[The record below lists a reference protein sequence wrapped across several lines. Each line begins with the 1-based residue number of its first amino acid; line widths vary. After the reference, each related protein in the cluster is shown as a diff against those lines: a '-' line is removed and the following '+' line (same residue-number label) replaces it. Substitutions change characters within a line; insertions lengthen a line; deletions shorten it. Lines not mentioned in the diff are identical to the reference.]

1 MMFKYTL
8 PLLLVMASPAF
19 AAQPLTLRQTVIV
32 DHDNVTLG
40 DLIDVPNAQS
50 GTAVFAS
57 PQPGDTGVIQVSRI
71 VDAAKGYGLDVVS
84 PKWDEVHITRAAR
97 ALDQADIKKAILAKS
112 AIALGADSADL
123 DIEFA
128 RIPNDIKIES
138 TSQDPLTFSSFTLD
152 KTSGRFE
159 AVLYVPNSEIAS
171 QSEPLVASGLVAE
184 MVDVLKL
191 NTSVERG
198 KSISSGDVSHIRIKR
213 NQMDTSAVR
222 RIEDLKNM
230 SARRTLSED
239 TMLRTSDLAKTQLVA
254 RNDIV
259 LVVYETSVMS
269 VSTRGKALTNGTMG
283 DVIEV
288 LNPVSKRNVI
298 ATVTGQGQ
306 VLVSPPAITRRVAD
320 LSTTN

>member
-8 PLLLVMASPAF
+8 PLFLLAVSPAF
-19 AAQPLTLRQTVIV
+19 AAQPMTLKQTVIV

-40 DLIDVPNAQS
+40 DLIDMPNTQS

-71 VDAAKGYGLDVVS
+71 VDAAQGYGLDVVS
-84 PKWDEVHITRAAR
+84 PAWNEVHITRAAR
-97 ALDQADIKKAILAKS
+97 AVDQTDIKKAILSKS
-112 AIALGADSADL
+112 AVSLGANIDDL
-123 DIEFA
+123 DIDFG
-128 RIPNDIKIES
+128 RIPNDIKLES
-138 TSQDPLTFSSFTLD
+138 TSQDALTFSSFTLD

-159 AVLYVPNSEIAS
+159 AKLYVPNSKIVS
-171 QSEPLVASGLVAE
+171 QAEPIVASGIVAE

-191 NTSVERG
+191 NNAIERG
-198 KSISSGDVSHIRIKR
+198 KAISSNDVSVVRIKR
-213 NQMDTSAVR
+213 SQMDTSAVR

-230 SARRTLSED
+230 SARRALTED
-239 TMLRTSDLAKTQLVA
+239 TMLRMNDLVKAQLVS

-259 LVVYETSVMS
+259 LVIYETPVMS

-306 VLVSPPAITRRVAD
+306 VLVSPPAATRRVAE
-320 LSTTN
+320 LSTN